1 MTMTNYTLEDYLK
14 AKKSLVS
21 TLNKIEKAIISL
33 EEKQNNG
40 KNLKSQITLSKER
53 VLALTISIELI
64 ELEIEK
70 LSK

>member
-1 MTMTNYTLEDYLK
+1 MTNYTLEDYLK